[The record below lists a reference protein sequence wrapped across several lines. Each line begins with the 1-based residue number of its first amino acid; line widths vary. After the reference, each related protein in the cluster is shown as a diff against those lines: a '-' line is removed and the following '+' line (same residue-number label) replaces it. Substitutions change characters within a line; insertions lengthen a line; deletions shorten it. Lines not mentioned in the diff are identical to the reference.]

1 MHGVHAWR
9 LPAHRVNSSGRD
21 LDVLPIAEQPA
32 EKPFR
37 HRAPAN
43 ISCTN
48 EEDAF
53 HDSQAGA
60 LPTWQRKI
68 KPNQVNAS
76 PKDALTP

>member
-1 MHGVHAWR
+1 MHSG
-9 LPAHRVNSSGRD
+9 GRD
-21 LDVLPIAEQPA
+21 LNVLPIAQQAA

-53 HDSQAGA
+53 HDFKAGA
-60 LPTWQRKI
+60 LPTSQSKI
-68 KPNQVNAS
+68 KPNQVNARRGGGS
-76 PKDALTP
+76 AGNGDFEV